1 MNKTDT
7 KAAVIQARSVTK
19 TFKEVTAVNNLDLYI
34 EEGNYTAILGPN
46 GAGKT
51 TMVEMIEGLQE
62 PDKGKIEL
70 FGKNWTHHRHILHKM
85 IGISLQET
93 RFIDKLTVKETLKLF
108 ASFYALPQCRTEEV
122 IELVKLKEKE
132 STLVVNLSGGQR
144 QRLALSIALL
154 NKPPLLLLDEPTTGL
169 DPNSRR
175 EIWQILLD
183 LKHNEGTT
191 LILTTHYMEEAA
203 VLCDKIIIMD
213 YGKILAE
220 GSLDEL
226 LTGQNASE
234 VITIKA
240 EEDIRELT
248 SKVPGIERREIKK
261 QGKEIDFYVNETT
274 KVLPKILQLLA
285 EKNIAIKNIECRKKT
300 LDDLFVEMTGRKITE

>member
-7 KAAVIQARSVTK
+7 KEAVIHARSVTK
-19 TFKEVTAVNNLDLYI
+19 SFKEVTAVNNLDLYI

-62 PDKGKIEL
+62 PDKGEILL
-70 FGKNWTHHRHILHKM
+70 FGKNWTHHRHFLHKM

-93 RFIDKLTVKETLKLF
+93 RFIDKLTVQETLKLF
-108 ASFYALPQCRTEEV
+108 ASFYALPQSRINEV
-122 IELVKLKEKE
+122 IALVKLKEKE

-183 LKHNEGTT
+183 LKHHEGTT

-240 EEDIRELT
+240 EKDIRELT
-248 SKVPGIERREIKK
+248 HKLAGIERTEVKK
-261 QGKEIDFYVNETT
+261 QGKEIDFYVNQTT
-274 KVLPKILQLLA
+274 KVLPKIMEILA
-285 EKNIAIKNIECRKKT
+285 ERNIAITNIECRKKT